1 MKSRGIY
8 MKILRILRMA
18 FNSLRL
24 NRLRSI
30 LSTLGIIVGVASLI
44 LITSFGYGAQR
55 EILSSINKIG
65 SDAIIIT
72 PGKVSDVRRAFSSIG
87 STVTKPITYYDLK
100 FLKGQIPGVVA
111 TPSLTT
117 ARATVKVGANEI
129 TVTVSG
135 VNEDFLV
142 ALGYDLAL
150 GRGFT
155 STDVNSFMNYA
166 ILGSKIANDLFGTE
180 PPLGK
185 SITLLNTKF
194 YIIGVLA
201 PQGNTMFGS
210 VDRNVYIPITK
221 LISLTNTN
229 SLGAIYMKPPKGM
242 SKDVLI
248 ALVTTLLKNRHGV
261 ENFTISDME
270 QFANLANTA
279 TSILTTALTLI
290 GLIALIVGGIG
301 IMNIMLATV
310 AERTREIGIRKA
322 VGANSMDILLQFLF
336 ESIVITV
343 VGGMIGIVI
352 GVLGAQLASRLSP
365 TAITPN
371 SIIVGFTV
379 SVAVGV
385 FFGVY
390 PAVKASKLNPVEALR
405 YE

>member
-1 MKSRGIY
+1 
-8 MKILRILRMA
+8 MKILRLFRMA
-18 FNSLRL
+18 FDSLRL

-30 LSTLGIIVGVASLI
+30 LSTLGIVVGVASLI
-44 LITSFGYGAQR
+44 LITSFGYGAQQQ
-55 EILSSINKIG
+55 ILSSINKIG
-65 SDAIIIT
+65 SDAIIVT
-72 PGKVSDVRRAFSSIG
+72 PGKVNDVRRAFSSIG
-87 STVTKPITYYDLK
+87 STITKPITYDDLK
-100 FLKGQIPGVVA
+100 FLKSQIPGVFA
-111 TPSLTT
+111 TPALTT

-129 TVTVSG
+129 SVTVSG
-135 VNEDFLV
+135 VNEDFLT
-142 ALGYDLAL
+142 ALGYDLAS

-155 STDVNSFMNYA
+155 TTDVNGFMNYA
-166 ILGSKIANDLFGTE
+166 ILGSKIATDLFGTE
-180 PPLGK
+180 SPIGK
-185 SITLLNTKF
+185 SINLLNTKF

-201 PQGNTMFGS
+201 PQGSTMFGS
-210 VDRNVYIPITK
+210 ADRNIYIPITK
-221 LISLTNTN
+221 LISITNTN
-229 SLGAIYMKPPKGM
+229 SLGAIYMKPPTGM

-248 ALVTTLLKNRHGV
+248 ALVKTLLTNRHGV
-261 ENFTISDME
+261 ENFTISDMA

-322 VGANSMDILLQFLF
+322 VGANSKDILLQFLF
-336 ESIVITV
+336 ESVVITV
-343 VGGMIGIVI
+343 VGGTIGIII
-352 GVLGAQLASRLSP
+352 GVLGARLASGLSP
-365 TAITPN
+365 TAITPT
-371 SIIVGFTV
+371 SIIVGFSV

>member
-1 MKSRGIY
+1 
-8 MKILRILRMA
+8 MKILRIVRMA
-18 FNSLRL
+18 FDSLRL

-30 LSTLGIIVGVASLI
+30 LSTLGIVVGVASLI
-44 LITSFGYGAQR
+44 LITSFGYGAQQ

-72 PGKVSDVRRAFSSIG
+72 PGKVNDVRRAFSSIG
-87 STVTKPITYYDLK
+87 SAVTKPITYDDLQ
-100 FLKGQIPGVVA
+100 FLKSQIQGVIA

-117 ARATVKVGANEI
+117 ARATVKVGTNEI
-129 TVTVSG
+129 SVTVSG
-135 VNEDFLV
+135 VNEDFLS
-142 ALGYDLAL
+142 ALGYDLAS

-155 STDVNSFMNYA
+155 STDINSFMNYA
-166 ILGSKIANDLFGTE
+166 ILGSKIATDLFGTE
-180 PPLGK
+180 SPVGK
-185 SITLLNTKF
+185 SINLLNTKF
-194 YIIGVLA
+194 YIIGVLV
-201 PQGNTMFGS
+201 PQGSTMFGS
-210 VDRNVYIPITK
+210 VDRNIYIPITK
-221 LISLTNTN
+221 LFSITNTN
-229 SLGAIYMKPPKGM
+229 SLGAIYMKPPQGM

-248 ALVTTLLKNRHGV
+248 ALVKTLLTNRHGV
-261 ENFTISDME
+261 ENFTISDMA

-322 VGANSMDILLQFLF
+322 VGANSRDILLQFLF

-343 VGGMIGIVI
+343 VGGTIGII
-352 GVLGAQLASRLSP
+352 LGVLGARLLNSLSR
-365 TAITPN
+365 TAITPT
-371 SIIVGFTV
+371 SIIVGFSV